1 VYRDYIKIRFATIPA
16 RQMMPDTSGD
26 GTRNSVPSGKGPALR
41 FGRHRVA
48 LPASRVL
55 RVMLGVGFCTGG
67 VFAFLP
73 VLGLWML
80 PVGILVLS
88 VDLPPVRRARRRFD
102 VKWGRSRMRGRTDRG
117 IAWVRGN
124 LRRK

>member
-1 VYRDYIKIRFATIPA
+1 
-16 RQMMPDTSGD
+16 
-26 GTRNSVPSGKGPALR
+26 
-41 FGRHRVA
+41 
-48 LPASRVL
+48 
-55 RVMLGVGFCTGG
+55 
-67 VFAFLP
+67 
-73 VLGLWML
+73 
-80 PVGILVLS
+80 